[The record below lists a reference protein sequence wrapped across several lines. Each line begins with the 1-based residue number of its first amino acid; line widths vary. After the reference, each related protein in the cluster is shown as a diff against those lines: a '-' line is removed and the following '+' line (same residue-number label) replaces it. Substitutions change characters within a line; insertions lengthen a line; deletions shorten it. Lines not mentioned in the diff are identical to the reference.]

1 MQSPRVPPIATSDAA
16 FRAFVPQQSWTR
28 PLEKVWRR
36 VVGASVALRLMLEG
50 NPHPT
55 LVGTAPLANFA
66 APFPKPRVSQG
77 LRWVFAVVVHAGALL
92 GVVLVRPSA
101 VPPPPPPS
109 VPVLFYPAP
118 VLPPPV
124 ALPDVAPPPPPP
136 PSSSSPRPKRVV
148 PKVSPVVAPEVTRA
162 VNTPVEPVPSPAE
175 AEESPSPSDDTE
187 PTGGG
192 GGGAPGG
199 VPGGVAGG
207 VAGGVVGGTVGGTGK
222 GPVVVQAVKKTLA
235 VQPARVLT
243 RVDPTYPPEAKAQRL
258 EGRVMLMV
266 VVGLDGR
273 VTDVRVLSGPPA
285 LARAAAAAV
294 AQWIY
299 TPGKDANGR
308 VAVSQVLTP
317 MDFKLR

>member
-1 MQSPRVPPIATSDAA
+1 
-16 FRAFVPQQSWTR
+16 
-28 PLEKVWRR
+28 LEKVWRR
-36 VVGASVALRLMLEG
+36 VVGATHALRLMLEG

-77 LRWVFAVVVHAGALL
+77 LRWVFAVVVHAGALV
-92 GVVLVRPSA
+92 GVVLVRPSD

-118 VLPPPV
+118 ALPPPV

-136 PSSSSPRPKRVV
+136 PSSASPRPKRVV
-148 PKVSPVVAPEVTRA
+148 PEVSPVVAPEVTRA
-162 VNTPVEPVPSPAE
+162 VNTPVETVPSPAE
-175 AEESPSPSDDTE
+175 TEETPPVSDDTE
-187 PTGGG
+187 PASGG

-199 VPGGVAGG
+199 VPGG

-222 GPVVVQAVKKTLA
+222 GPVVVQAVKKTIA

-243 RVDPTYPPEAKAQRL
+243 RVDPAYPPEAKAQRL

-273 VTDVRVLSGPPA
+273 VTDVRVLSGPPL

-294 AQWIY
+294 AQWTY

-308 VAVSQVLTP
+308 GAVSQVLTP